1 MTSAPLTAVIDTRA
15 LVNNVQLLQERAVGK
30 QLVAIVKADAYGHG
44 VNLVVPALAR
54 AGVTHFGTAT
64 IPEAVAVQDILAGLS
79 DQGDDGD
86 QSSQSGHVEHT
97 VMCWLYE
104 PNADLSEPV
113 KRGIELG
120 VGSPAALESI
130 FNAAHTTGKTARIH
144 LKVDTGLGRN
154 GLNSTQLQQ
163 VLEQL
168 STARGVQVCGVMS
181 HFACADEPDNDFN
194 KTQIEQFHQAVDTV
208 KATLQIDSLMEHIAN
223 SPAILSM
230 DPVPGNAVRAGVA
243 MYGLSPFAPVDQSY
257 SEGLQPAMTVVSHV
271 CAAKDVPAGQ
281 GASYGLRY
289 TTSAPSKFAL
299 VAGGYGDGIPRQASH
314 KAHVAI
320 QGKAFPIVGSI
331 AMDQMIAD
339 VGDAQVS
346 PGDPVVI
353 WGNGGPHVDEW
364 AQWAGTINYDIVTR
378 LGARVPRVEQEHT

>member
-15 LVNNVQLLQERAVGK
+15 LVHNVQLLQDRAAGK

-44 VNLVVPALAR
+44 VGIVVPALAR

-64 IPEAVAVQDILAGLS
+64 IPEAIAVTDILADLNQ
-79 DQGDDGD
+79 QGGQDG
-86 QSSQSGHVEHT
+86 QSVHT

-104 PNADLSEPV
+104 PHADLSEPV
-113 KRGIELG
+113 ERGIELG
-120 VGSPAALESI
+120 VGSPAALEAI
-130 FNAAHTTGKTARIH
+130 FAAAHTTGKTARIH

-154 GLNSTQLQQ
+154 GLNRTQLQL

-168 STARGVQVCGVMS
+168 STAHGVQVCGVMS
-181 HFACADEPDNDFN
+181 HFACADEPENDFN
-194 KTQIEQFHQAVDTV
+194 RIQVERFSQDVDTV
-208 KATLQIDSLMEHIAN
+208 KTTLGIDNLMEHIAN
-223 SPAILSM
+223 SPATLSM
-230 DPVPGNAVRAGVA
+230 DPVPGNAVRPGVA
-243 MYGLSPFAPVDQSY
+243 MYGLSPFAGESRTY
-257 SEGLQPAMTVVSHV
+257 SEGLQPAMTLVSNV

-299 VAGGYGDGIPRQASH
+299 IAGGYGDGIPRQASQ

-320 QGKAFPIVGSI
+320 HGKAFPVVGSI

-364 AQWAGTINYDIVTR
+364 AHWAGTINYDIVTR

>member
-15 LVNNVQLLQERAVGK
+15 LVHNVQLLQDRAAGK

-64 IPEAVAVQDILAGLS
+64 IPEALAVKDILADLS
-79 DQGDDGD
+79 DQRD
-86 QSSQSGHVEHT
+86 HT

-104 PNADLSEPV
+104 LQADLSEPV
-113 KRGIELG
+113 ERGIELG
-120 VGSPAALESI
+120 VGSPAALEAI

-154 GLNSTQLQQ
+154 GLNRMQLQL

-168 STARGVQVCGVMS
+168 STAQGVQVCGVMT
-181 HFACADEPDNDFN
+181 HLACADEPKNDFN
-194 KTQIEQFHQAVDTV
+194 TIQIERFNQDVDTV
-208 KATLQIDSLMEHIAN
+208 KTTLGIDTLMEHIAN

-230 DPVPGNAVRAGVA
+230 DPVPGNTVRAGVA
-243 MYGLSPFAPVDQSY
+243 MYGLSPFEGENRAY
-257 SEGLQPAMTVVSHV
+257 SEGLQPAMTLVSHV

-299 VAGGYGDGIPRQASH
+299 IAGGYGDGIPRQASQ

-320 QGKAFPIVGSI
+320 HGNAFPVVGSI

-346 PGDPVVI
+346 PGDHVVV

-378 LGARVPRVEQEHT
+378 LGARVPRIEQEHT